1 MRVYIAATYADPS
14 PTVRAWHVARACL
27 LGRLVLECGHAPVV
41 VHPSIAAGVY
51 GDDADPRERERG
63 LRAALEVMD
72 GCGHLWALLRDDGT
86 MSSGTAEEWRLFR
99 APAFRQAETWARWRF
114 KVKQCAPHLLPAWD
128 ALAVR
133 P

>member
-1 MRVYIAATYADPS
+1 MTRVYIAASFADPS

-27 LGRLVLECGHAPVV
+27 LGRLALECGHAPVV

-63 LRAALEVMD
+63 LRAALEVMR
-72 GCGHLWALLRDDGT
+72 GCDAMWALLRDDGT
-86 MSSGTAEEWRLFR
+86 MSYGTAGEWREFDGK
-99 APAFRQAETWARWRF
+99 AEALTWAGWRGRIPSF
-114 KVKQCAPHLLPAWD
+114 DDERLAAWD

>member
-1 MRVYIAATYADPS
+1 MTRVYVAAPFADPS

-27 LGRLVLECGHAPVV
+27 LGRLALECGHAPVV

-51 GDDADPRERERG
+51 GDDEVPHERERG
-63 LRAALEVMD
+63 LRAALEVMR
-72 GCGHLWALLRDDGT
+72 GCDALWALLRDDGT
-86 MSSGTAEEWRLFR
+86 MSAGTAEECRLFDGN
-99 APAFRQAETWARWRF
+99 PQALAWAGWRCR
-114 KVKQCAPHLLPAWD
+114 VPDVLLPAWD